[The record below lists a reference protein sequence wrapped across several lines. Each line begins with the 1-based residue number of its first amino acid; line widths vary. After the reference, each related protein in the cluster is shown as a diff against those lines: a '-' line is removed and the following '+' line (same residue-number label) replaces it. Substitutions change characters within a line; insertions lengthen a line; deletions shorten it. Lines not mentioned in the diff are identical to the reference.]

1 VACGRAAPCHSLNH
15 PDLAHSAEHLEQ
27 QDVRQSFWRDT
38 RVPTRERCFS
48 AALSRAFQNLFPQI
62 FLSQQDYLIIKFLKN
77 AAAPFNG
84 FPQALEGVW

>member
-1 VACGRAAPCHSLNH
+1 VAELR
-15 PDLAHSAEHLEQ
+15 LATCSIIRIWHIQREHLEQ

-48 AALSRAFQNLFPQI
+48 AALSRIFQNLFPQI
-62 FLSQQDYLIIKFLKN
+62 FLSQQDYLIIKFLKK

-84 FPQALEGVW
+84 FSQALEGVW